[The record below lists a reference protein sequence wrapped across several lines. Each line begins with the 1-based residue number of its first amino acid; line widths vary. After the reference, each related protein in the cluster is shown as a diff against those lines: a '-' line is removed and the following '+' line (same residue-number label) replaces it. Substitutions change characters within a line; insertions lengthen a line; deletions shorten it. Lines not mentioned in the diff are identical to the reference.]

1 MIARISRKARP
12 RPLLPLLAMALLG
25 VGAFVAISARA
36 DIIVPDG
43 DVVAPGYQ
51 GSQYLGVAVAGEE
64 IAVPVDFSLECFLTS
79 HVDDG
84 QTVSIVFSLANS
96 SLDAGAVTAAD
107 LSATDTSIGP
117 VPAAWP
123 DDGGACSGALPLG
136 DNGDS
141 TVTVTAP
148 ATIGTHTFIVA
159 YALSLSPPGA
169 DDPSALIGGALTA
182 VEFTV
187 DVGPPPCAPT
197 PPSPGPVSID
207 LWADEGVVSMP
218 DGSPPI
224 PIWGFTVVDPAV
236 EACTPTFPGPV
247 LDVTD
252 GNTVDITLHNM
263 LDVNLALTFP
273 GQDLVPDTVGAPPGG
288 TATYSFLADD
298 PGTYIYE
305 AGTAPQEDGMGIA
318 SCSDGLDND
327 SDTLVDGDDPE
338 CSQANGASVQVAMGL
353 HGALIVRPVTANWAY
368 DLDTTAFDVEASL
381 VLSEIDPALNDD
393 PAGFDMGDYDPKY
406 WLINGKAYPDTDS
419 ILANPGERVLFRYVN
434 AGLWNHTMQ
443 IVGLHQEV
451 IAGDA
456 HLLNFAYQVDSLTAA
471 SGQTYDLIGILPW
484 GTPSGTQYPLYS
496 AQQHVNNA
504 NESPGGMLTFIID
517 TPLGLTADCGQP
529 VAMGDALVVA
539 RHVVGL
545 RPTLG
550 CAWHG
555 DLNDD
560 GRISM
565 GDALAIARYVVGIQ

>member
-12 RPLLPLLAMALLG
+12 RLLLPLLAMALLG
-25 VGAFVAISARA
+25 IGAFVAISARA

-224 PIWGFTVVDPAV
+224 PIWGFTGVDPILNG
-236 EACTPTFPGPV
+236 CTANLPGPT
-247 LDVTD
+247 LDVD
-252 GNTVDITLHNM
+252 EGATVTVKLHNL
-263 LDVNLALTFP
+263 LDVNVALSFP
-273 GQDLVPDTVGAPPGG
+273 GQDLVPDTVGAPPGD
-288 TATYSFLADD
+288 TASYTFVADD
-298 PGTYIYE
+298 PGTYLYE
-305 AGTAPQEDGMGIA
+305 AGTTPQEPI
-318 SCSDGLDND
+318 
-327 SDTLVDGDDPE
+327 VDG
-338 CSQANGASVQVAMGL
+338 
-353 HGALIVRPVTANWAY
+353 
-368 DLDTTAFDVEASL
+368 
-381 VLSEIDPALNDD
+381 
-393 PAGFDMGDYDPKY
+393 
-406 WLINGKAYPDTDS
+406 
-419 ILANPGERVLFRYVN
+419 
-434 AGLWNHTMQ
+434 
-443 IVGLHQEV
+443 
-451 IAGDA
+451 
-456 HLLNFAYQVDSLTAA
+456 
-471 SGQTYDLIGILPW
+471 
-484 GTPSGTQYPLYS
+484 
-496 AQQHVNNA
+496 
-504 NESPGGMLTFIID
+504 
-517 TPLGLTADCGQP
+517 
-529 VAMGDALVVA
+529 
-539 RHVVGL
+539 
-545 RPTLG
+545 
-550 CAWHG
+550 
-555 DLNDD
+555 
-560 GRISM
+560 
-565 GDALAIARYVVGIQ
+565 